1 MDYRGQ
7 VKLVEIN
14 TTKKV
19 ESLAGND
26 RKKEILNLLEDV
38 GVVRVSELSK
48 RFGVTEETIRRDL
61 ERLESEGMLLRT
73 HGGAVL
79 NRKEG
84 PELPV
89 LQRELIQLDA
99 KKAIGEY
106 AASIVK
112 DGEVIALDASTTCLQ
127 MAKNLPNKEITVITY
142 SVAIAYELVKKNNI
156 QIFLIGG
163 YLDRHSL
170 GNTGSPA
177 EKMVEGYHADK
188 FFFSCQGFDL
198 QRGVSEPYEAHAQL
212 KKNIADISDQL
223 ILLADS
229 SKFQRKSLVRLIG
242 LEEIHMVVTDN
253 NMPPE
258 ALKEMESSNVNMVI
272 VH

>member
-1 MDYRGQ
+1 MENNTSRR
-7 VKLVEIN
+7 VE
-14 TTKKV
+14 T
-19 ESLAGND
+19 LAGND
-26 RKKEILNLLEDV
+26 RKKEIVNLLEEL
-38 GVVRVSELSK
+38 GVVRVSDMSK

-61 ERLESEGMLLRT
+61 ERLENEGSLLRT

-89 LQRELIQLDA
+89 LQRELVQA
-99 KKAIGEY
+99 EEKRSIGEY
-106 AASIVK
+106 AASLVK

-127 MAKNLPNKEITVITY
+127 MAKYFPNKEITVITY
-142 SVAIAYELVKKNNI
+142 SIPIAYELIKKTNI

-170 GNTGSPA
+170 GNTGTPA
-177 EKMVEGYHADK
+177 EKMLEGYHVDK

-198 QRGVSEPYEAHAQL
+198 QRGISEPYEAHVQL
-212 KKNIADISDQL
+212 KKSIASISDQL

-242 LEEIHMVVTDN
+242 LEEVSMLVTDN
-253 NMPPE
+253 HMPVE
-258 ALKEMESSNVNMVI
+258 ALQEMDSSDINVV
-272 VH
+272 VVS